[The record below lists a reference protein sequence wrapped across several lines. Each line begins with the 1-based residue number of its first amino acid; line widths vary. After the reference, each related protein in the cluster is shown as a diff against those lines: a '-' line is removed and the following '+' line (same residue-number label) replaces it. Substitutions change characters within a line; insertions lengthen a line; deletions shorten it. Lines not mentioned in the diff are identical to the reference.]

1 MFKLFRQWICSK
13 RVENQHPYHLSSV
26 TGGEIYDRL
35 EKTGIHHKRRRRE
48 LLRDP
53 VTGFYWLSEHQ
64 EQGFGQWETYSS
76 MDQQTGEAILRYPDM
91 LSHYYSTGD
100 WVIPNT
106 NSTEHPA
113 CLSTEGIGSVGAEL
127 LERLESVGV
136 ADHANGLQILK
147 DIQSN
152 QYWLAKRTKNDSNE
166 WQVLISLDE
175 STTQKILKY
184 PTMLAIYSESGEWVQ
199 PYDH

>member
-1 MFKLFRQWICSK
+1 
-13 RVENQHPYHLSSV
+13 
-26 TGGEIYDRL
+26 
-35 EKTGIHHKRRRRE
+35 
-48 LLRDP
+48 
-53 VTGFYWLSEHQ
+53 
-64 EQGFGQWETYSS
+64 
-76 MDQQTGEAILRYPDM
+76 
-91 LSHYYSTGD
+91 LSHFHNTGD
-100 WVIPNT
+100 WAIPNT

-113 CLSTEGIGSVGAEL
+113 CLSTESIDSVGAKL
-127 LERLESVGV
+127 LERVESVGV